1 MSVRSLLMVALAL
14 ILGGSAA
21 VGVNSFM
28 QRMSGPKSAVVPV
41 PVVVPVV
48 VAVVDLPRGAS
59 ITPEAVKI
67 KEFPRDLVPAGA
79 LSKLEDAVNRG
90 IFVPLTKD
98 EPVLESKLAPKGA
111 GRGLS
116 ALIPSGMR
124 AYSVKVP
131 DVAQGVAGFILPGNR
146 VDVLLSLGEIS
157 GTNETGGGSTTTL
170 LQNVE
175 ILAVDQKMDA
185 PSNNKVD
192 TKELR
197 SVTLLVTP
205 QQANLLDLGQNK
217 GMLHLALRNREDN
230 EDAQT
235 RPATLI
241 GLRPPVPPPLPK
253 APEPPPPTVKIRTIR
268 GVHESAV
275 LIQIPSVSSA
285 SHQQA
290 GALAPGTEPCRSFF
304 PEITKRSWPMFGGS
318 CSARA
323 WNVRPRRSP
332 SPRWSRNWA
341 NPIPTC
347 CCWF

>member
-1 MSVRSLLMVALAL
+1 MSVRSLLLVALAL
-14 ILGGSAA
+14 ILGISAA
-21 VGVNSFM
+21 VLVNSFM
-28 QRMSGPKSAVVPV
+28 RRVPGPKSAVVPIV
-41 PVVVPVV
+41 DPVV

-67 KEFPRDLVPAGA
+67 KEYPRDLVLAGT
-79 LSKLEDAVNRG
+79 LSKLEDAVNRV

-116 ALIPSGMR
+116 ALITSGMR

-157 GTNETGGGSTTTL
+157 GTNETGGGSTITL

-185 PSNNKVD
+185 PSENKVD
-192 TKELR
+192 TKDLR

-230 EDAQT
+230 EAAQT
-235 RPATLI
+235 KPATLND
-241 GLRPPVPPPLPK
+241 LRFRPEKPR
-253 APEPPPPTVKIRTIR
+253 APEPPPTVKIRTFR

-275 LIQIPSVSSA
+275 LIQTPSVSSA
-285 SHQQA
+285 SQQQV
-290 GALAPGTEPCRSFF
+290 GA
-304 PEITKRSWPMFGGS
+304 FG
-318 CSARA
+318 ARD
-323 WNVRPRRSP
+323 
-332 SPRWSRNWA
+332 
-341 NPIPTC
+341 
-347 CCWF
+347 

>member
-21 VGVNSFM
+21 TGVNSFM
-28 QRMSGPKSAVVPV
+28 KRVPDPKSAVV

-67 KEFPRDLVPAGA
+67 KEFPGDFVPAGA

-146 VDVLLSLGEIS
+146 VDVLLSL
-157 GTNETGGGSTTTL
+157 
-170 LQNVE
+170 
-175 ILAVDQKMDA
+175 
-185 PSNNKVD
+185 
-192 TKELR
+192 
-197 SVTLLVTP
+197 
-205 QQANLLDLGQNK
+205 
-217 GMLHLALRNREDN
+217 
-230 EDAQT
+230 
-235 RPATLI
+235 
-241 GLRPPVPPPLPK
+241 
-253 APEPPPPTVKIRTIR
+253 
-268 GVHESAV
+268 
-275 LIQIPSVSSA
+275 
-285 SHQQA
+285 
-290 GALAPGTEPCRSFF
+290 
-304 PEITKRSWPMFGGS
+304 
-318 CSARA
+318 
-323 WNVRPRRSP
+323 
-332 SPRWSRNWA
+332 
-341 NPIPTC
+341 
-347 CCWF
+347 

>member
-1 MSVRSLLMVALAL
+1 MSVRSRWSMSVRSLLLVALAL
-14 ILGGSAA
+14 ILGVSAA
-21 VGVNSFM
+21 VLVNSLM
-28 QRMSGPKSAVVPV
+28 QRAHDPKSAVVPV
-41 PVVVPVV
+41 VVSVPVV
-48 VAVVDLPRGAS
+48 VAVVDLPRAAS

-90 IFVPLTKD
+90 VFVPLTKD

-157 GTNETGGGSTTTL
+157 GTNATGGGSTDTL

-185 PSNNKVD
+185 PSDNKVD
-192 TKELR
+192 TKDLR

-205 QQANLLDLGQNK
+205 QQANRLDLGQNK

-230 EDAQT
+230 EAAQT
-235 RPATLI
+235 KPETLND
-241 GLRPPVPPPLPK
+241 LRPPVPPPLPK
-253 APEPPPPTVKIRTIR
+253 APEPPPRGLIRTIR
-268 GVHESAV
+268 GVREGAV
-275 LIQIPSVSSA
+275 LIQT
-285 SHQQA
+285 
-290 GALAPGTEPCRSFF
+290 L
-304 PEITKRSWPMFGGS
+304 
-318 CSARA
+318 
-323 WNVRPRRSP
+323 
-332 SPRWSRNWA
+332 
-341 NPIPTC
+341 
-347 CCWF
+347 